1 MTQSQRSLSSKKHSV
16 LTLNREY
23 SEQLPLLS
31 SREGRIIMDTDSE
44 IVPAHY
50 ALGSVGYIYGNGN
63 TIERSETFSISADS
77 PENHLPNNNV
87 HNASLAL
94 SEAKI
99 CWLNRIRAINRGR
112 FFLN

>member
-1 MTQSQRSLSSKKHSV
+1 MTQSQRSLSLKKHSV

-31 SREGRIIMDTDSE
+31 SRECRMTMDTHSE

-63 TIERSETFSISADS
+63 TIERSETFSADS

-87 HNASLAL
+87 YIANLAL
-94 SEAKI
+94 SEAKL
-99 CWLNRIRAINRGR
+99 CWLNRIQAINRGR
-112 FFLN
+112 FFL